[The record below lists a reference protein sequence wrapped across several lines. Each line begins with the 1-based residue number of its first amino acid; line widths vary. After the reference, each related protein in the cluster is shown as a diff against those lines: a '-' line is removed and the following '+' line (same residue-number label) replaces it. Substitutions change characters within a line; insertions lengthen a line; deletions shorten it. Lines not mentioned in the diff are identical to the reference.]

1 MQEKETNKKT
11 ILIVEDE
18 KPTMKIL
25 KDKLQ
30 ANEFN
35 VLVARNGEEGLRMS
49 IKEHPD
55 LILLDIVMPVM
66 DGITMLKRLRKD
78 KWGETAKI
86 ILLTNL
92 NSTEKIEESIEQNV
106 HDYLIKTNWEIAEL
120 IKKIKTK
127 L

>member
-1 MQEKETNKKT
+1 MQEKETKKT

-18 KPTMKIL
+18 KPTIKIL

>member
-1 MQEKETNKKT
+1 MQEKRINKKT

-18 KPTMKIL
+18 NPIIKIL
-25 KDKLQ
+25 KDELQ
-30 ANEFN
+30 ANKFN
-35 VLVARNGEEGLRMS
+35 VLMAKNGKEGLRIS

-55 LILLDIVMPVM
+55 LILLDIVMPIM

-78 KWGETAKI
+78 KWGETVKI

-92 NSTEKIEESIEQNV
+92 NSAEKIEESIEQNV
-106 HDYLIKTNWEIAEL
+106 HDYLIKTNWEIGEL